1 MGKTVVFQYEDIQ
14 KLVVCINSLKAP
26 GIENAKLISLA
37 ADIIDKGIVKVP
49 QDKNKEKKQDE
60 TV

>member
-1 MGKTVVFQYEDIQ
+1 MGKTVIFQYEDIQ
-14 KLVVCINSLKAP
+14 QLVACINALKVH

-49 QDKNKEKKQDE
+49 QEKEQDE